1 MKKLMMPAGISDFEK
16 VRREGYYYVDKTN
29 LICDLLEQNP
39 TVTLITRPR
48 RFGKTIAM
56 DMLYNFFDIH
66 KNSKEIFEGLNISEN
81 TELCSKWMNQYPT
94 IFLSFKEIDGRT
106 FDLAYARLKMKIG
119 QLFRMYEYVLD
130 CNKISDED
138 KATFIQLKKEQAS
151 EAQVCASLS
160 LLVRLLEIYHQ
171 KPVILLLDEYDVP
184 VAKAS
189 DNGYYTEMLDVM
201 RNIMQV
207 FKDNKSLCFAVIT
220 GCLRIA
226 KESIFTG
233 TNNFVTNTIT
243 DTDFGEYFG
252 FTQDEVL
259 CILKDAGA
267 IEYADQVKQWYDG
280 YRFGNFDIYCP
291 WSIINYVR
299 SFLKEGKTI
308 PECYWN
314 NTSGNTIIRSFID
327 NFSIDIGDEFEELM
341 EGGYVIKNVEED
353 LTYDFLHSS
362 EDNFWSILYLTGYLT
377 KENLSESSLQRGQL
391 HLRIP
396 NKEVREIFNISI
408 RNWFNDT
415 IKTVNRQDLFQ
426 AVWDGKCDTISD
438 RITDILLMTIS
449 FHDYGEDFYHAFLA
463 GIFTGA
469 GYKVESNKEHGL
481 GRSDI
486 VIFDK
491 RNRQLAVFELKHST
505 RANNLEKDC
514 AQALEQLRDN
524 LYTVDFSRIYKKIL
538 CYGISFYKKECLV
551 KADI

>member
-16 VRREGYYYVDKTN
+16 IRKEGYYYIDKSN
-29 LICDLLEQNP
+29 LISSLLEQNP

-56 DMLYNFFDIH
+56 DMLYNFFDI
-66 KNSKEIFEGLNISEN
+66 SKDSAEIFEGLSISKN
-81 TELCSKWMNQYPT
+81 TELCKKWMNQYPT
-94 IFLSFKEIDGRT
+94 VFLSFKEIDGRN
-106 FDLAYARLKMKIG
+106 FDLAYERLQMKIG
-119 QLFRMYEYVLD
+119 QLYRMYEYVLD
-130 CNKISDED
+130 CPRISEED
-138 KATFIQLKKEQAS
+138 KNTFIQIKKEQGS
-151 EAQVCASLS
+151 EAQVCASLE
-160 LLVRLLEIYHQ
+160 LLVRMLEIFHQ

-201 RNIMQV
+201 KNIMQV

-233 TNNFVTNTIT
+233 TNNFITNTIS

-252 FTQDEVL
+252 FTQQEVNR
-259 CILKDAGA
+259 ILRDAGA
-267 IEYADQVKQWYDG
+267 TEQAGQVQQWYDG
-280 YRFGNFDIYCP
+280 YHFGNFDIYCP

-299 SFLKEGKTI
+299 SFLKEGKTS

-327 NFSIDIGDEFEELM
+327 NFSIDIGDEFETLM
-341 EGGYVIKNVEED
+341 AGGYVTKNIEEN

-362 EDNFWSILYLTGYLT
+362 EDNFWSVLYLTGYLT
-377 KENLSESSLQRGQL
+377 KNASTVDFTQRSQL
-391 HLRIP
+391 NLRIP

-415 IKTVNRQDLFQ
+415 VRSLDRKELFQ
-426 AVWDGKCDTISD
+426 AVWSGNSD
-438 RITDILLMTIS
+438 IMSDKITDILLMTIS

-469 GYKVESNKEHGL
+469 GYKVESNREHGL

-486 VIFDK
+486 VVFDRRK
-491 RNRQLAVFELKHST
+491 RQVAIFELKHSKKESELET
-505 RANNLEKDC
+505 DCDRALDQIDENAYAAD
-514 AQALEQLRDN
+514 
-524 LYTVDFSRIYKKIL
+524 YSRVYKKIY
-538 CYGISFYKKECLV
+538 CYGVSFYKKECMV
-551 KADI
+551 KRRI

>member
-16 VRREGYYYVDKTN
+16 IRKEGYYYIDKSN
-29 LICDLLEQNP
+29 LISSVLEQNP

-56 DMLYNFFDIH
+56 DMLYNFFDI
-66 KNSKEIFEGLNISEN
+66 SKDSTEIFEGLNISKN
-81 TELCSKWMNQYPT
+81 TKLCKKWMNQYPT
-94 IFLSFKEIDGRT
+94 VFLSFKEIDGRN
-106 FDLAYARLKMKIG
+106 FDLAYERLRMKIG
-119 QLFRMYEYVLD
+119 QLYRTYEYVLD
-130 CNKISDED
+130 CPRISEED
-138 KATFIQLKKEQAS
+138 KKTFIQIKKEQGS
-151 EAQVCASLS
+151 EAQVCASLE
-160 LLVRLLEIYHQ
+160 LLVRMLEIFHQ

-201 RNIMQV
+201 KNIMQV

-233 TNNFVTNTIT
+233 TNNFITNTIS

-252 FTQDEVL
+252 FTQQEVNR
-259 CILKDAGA
+259 ILSDAGA
-267 IEYADQVKQWYDG
+267 TEQAGQVQQWYDG
-280 YRFGNFDIYCP
+280 YHFGNFDIYCP

-299 SFLKEGKTI
+299 SFLKEGKTA

-327 NFSIDIGDEFEELM
+327 NFSIDIGDEFETLM
-341 EGGYVIKNVEED
+341 AGGYVTKNIEEN

-362 EDNFWSILYLTGYLT
+362 EDNFWSVLYLTGYLT
-377 KENLSESSLQRGQL
+377 KNASTVDFTQRSQL
-391 HLRIP
+391 NLRIP

-415 IKTVNRQDLFQ
+415 VRSLDRKELFQ
-426 AVWDGKCDTISD
+426 AVWSGNSD
-438 RITDILLMTIS
+438 IMSDKITDILLMTIS

-469 GYKVESNKEHGL
+469 GYKVESNREHGL

-486 VIFDK
+486 IVFDR
-491 RNRQLAVFELKHST
+491 RNRQVAIFELKHSKKESELET
-505 RANNLEKDC
+505 DCDRALDQIDENAYAAD
-514 AQALEQLRDN
+514 
-524 LYTVDFSRIYKKIL
+524 YSRVYKKIY
-538 CYGISFYKKECLV
+538 CYGVSFYKKECMV
-551 KADI
+551 KRRI

>member
-16 VRREGYYYVDKTN
+16 VRREGYYYVDKSN

-66 KNSKEIFEGLNISEN
+66 KNSKELFEGLNISGN
-81 TELCSKWMNQYPT
+81 KELCEKWMNRYPT
-94 IFLSFKEIDGRT
+94 IFLSFKEIDGRN
-106 FDLAYARLKMKIG
+106 FELAYARLQMKIG
-119 QLFRMYEYVLD
+119 QLFRMYEYILD
-130 CNKISDED
+130 CDRITAED
-138 KATFIQLKKEQAS
+138 KNTFIQLKKEQAN
-151 EAQVCASLS
+151 EAQLCASLE
-160 LLVRLLEIYHQ
+160 LLVRLLEVYHR

-184 VAKAS
+184 IAKAS

-201 RNIMQV
+201 KNIMQV

-252 FTQDEVL
+252 FTQDEVTG
-259 CILKDAGA
+259 ILKDAGA
-267 IEYADQVKQWYDG
+267 IEQAEQVKQWYDG

-299 SFLKEGKTI
+299 SFLKEEKTI

-341 EGGYVIKNVEED
+341 NGGYVTKNIEED

-362 EDNFWSILYLTGYLT
+362 EDNFWSVLYLTGYLT
-377 KENLSESSLQRGQL
+377 KEISMESSLQRGQL
-391 HLRIP
+391 NLRIP
-396 NKEVREIFNISI
+396 NKEVREIFNTSI

-415 IKTVNRQDLFQ
+415 IKTLDRRDLFQ
-426 AVWDGKCDTISD
+426 AVWDRKYAIISD

-491 RNRQLAVFELKHST
+491 RNRQIAIFEIKHSKT
-505 RANNLEKDC
+505 EADLEKDC
-514 AQALEQLRDN
+514 NKALKQIDEK
-524 LYTVDFSRIYKKIL
+524 LYTVDFSRVYKKIL
-538 CYGISFYKKECLV
+538 CYGISFYKKECMV
-551 KADI
+551 KGIM